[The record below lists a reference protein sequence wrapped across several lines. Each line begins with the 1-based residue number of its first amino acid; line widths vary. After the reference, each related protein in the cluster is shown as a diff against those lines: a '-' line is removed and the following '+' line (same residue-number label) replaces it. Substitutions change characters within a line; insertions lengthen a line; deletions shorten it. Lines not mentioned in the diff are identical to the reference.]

1 MTTLSTD
8 DHLRDVREL
17 PGKPRA
23 IVVTVN
29 GCVVEQEPGDHTRW
43 TVHKD
48 GHRYKLALYAYEI
61 KLKGLDVALYEAV
74 GEVPKRGYLIP

>member
-8 DHLRDVREL
+8 DHLRDAREL

-29 GCVVEQEPGDHTRW
+29 GCVVEQDENDVTRW
-43 TVHKD
+43 VVHKGGAKYRVVLYGGEIRAKGLD
-48 GHRYKLALYAYEI
+48 LALY
-61 KLKGLDVALYEAV
+61 DAV
-74 GEVPKRGYLIP
+74 GEVPQRGYVVP